1 MTIQDSLNFLDEHL
15 SDRGWAVLAERVPQS
30 DDAPHK
36 IALVKDTIK
45 PNEPVVL
52 ALPGSGGDVI
62 SYNGMLKRVHDFI
75 KNNETTNSARVL
87 IAMYDYKER
96 YVNNLARAALLIK
109 KKFPGTWLFMKYISR
124 HPWTQSNSEI
134 SSPMAIH
141 DIYNN
146 VVHPKIV
153 DANGKR
159 LPQQQLLKNIRTITI
174 VGYCAGGHVAMMLE
188 DVIKSEMLSLGY
200 SKSEIKMALGQIPV
214 VGYAMNAPSEKSDF
228 KFFNFNSV
236 DDNQDMDSTFKYY
249 LYMTRKDFDLM
260 HFSHGQSDTFFCQ
273 EIAQT
278 NKNKNGYTKVV
289 VYKAEDFFER
299 QAKIAAVEL
308 HEDHIESR
316 EDSYG
321 QHSFIGFVEKNGF
334 SNGAKQLQA
343 IFKSIIEK
351 SVENSIENGVGAKF
365 VPLPKTLD
373 LIGDDNVDNY
383 GKSDVVYLQENTIYQ
398 FFRLS
403 ANILNSRFISM
414 RVAISD
420 NNYNKKNRPKWSV

>member
-1 MTIQDSLNFLDEHL
+1 MTIQDSLNFLNEHL

-36 IALVKDTIK
+36 IALVKNTIK

-52 ALPGSGGDVI
+52 VLPGSGGDVI

-75 KNNETTNSARVL
+75 KNNETTNSARVF

-96 YVNNLARAALLIK
+96 YVENLARAALLIK

-124 HPWTQSNSEI
+124 HPWAKSNSEI

-214 VGYAMNAPSEKSDF
+214 IGYAMNAPSEKSDF

-236 DDNQDMDSTFKYY
+236 SDDQDMDSAFKRY
-249 LYMTRKDFDLM
+249 LYLTTYENEFDLM
-260 HFSHGQSDTFFCQ
+260 HFSKNRDDTFYCQ
-273 EIAQT
+273 SL
-278 NKNKNGYTKVV
+278 NKKTKWVCQ
-289 VYKAEDFFER
+289 KIEDYLKE
-299 QAKIAAVEL
+299 QEELAKIEL
-308 HEDHIESR
+308 HEDHVESS
-316 EDSYG
+316 EDSYR

-334 SNGAKQLQA
+334 STGAKQLQA

-383 GKSDVVYLQENTIYQ
+383 GKSDVVYLQENTKYQ

-403 ANILNSRFISM
+403 ANILNMLHMPFYINAGRHI
-414 RVAISD
+414 R
-420 NNYNKKNRPKWSV
+420 

>member
-1 MTIQDSLNFLDEHL
+1 MTIQDSLSFLNENL

-52 ALPGSGGDVI
+52 VLPGSGGDVI
-62 SYNGMLKRVHDFI
+62 EYNGMLKRVHDFI
-75 KNNETTNSARVL
+75 KNNGTTNSARVF

-146 VVHPKIV
+146 VVYPKIV

-188 DVIKSEMLSLGY
+188 NVIKSEMLSLGY
-200 SKSEIKMALGQIPV
+200 SKPEIKMALGQIPV
-214 VGYAMNAPSEKSDF
+214 IGYAMNAPSEKSDF

-236 DDNQDMDSTFKYY
+236 SDDQDMDSAFKRY
-249 LYMTRKDFDLM
+249 LYLTTYENEFDLM
-260 HFSHGQSDTFFCQ
+260 HFSKNRDDTFYCQ
-273 EIAQT
+273 SL
-278 NKNKNGYTKVV
+278 NKKTKWVCQ
-289 VYKAEDFFER
+289 KIEDYLKE
-299 QAKIAAVEL
+299 QEELAKIEL
-308 HEDHIESR
+308 HEDHVESS
-316 EDSYG
+316 EDSYR

-351 SVENSIENGVGAKF
+351 SVENSIENGVGANF

-383 GKSDVVYLQENTIYQ
+383 GKSDVVYLQENTKYQ

-403 ANILNSRFISM
+403 ANILNMLHMPFYINAGRRI
-414 RVAISD
+414 R
-420 NNYNKKNRPKWSV
+420 

>member
-1 MTIQDSLNFLDEHL
+1 MTIQDSLNFLNEHL

-36 IALVKDTIK
+36 IALVKNTIK

-52 ALPGSGGDVI
+52 VLPGSGGDVI
-62 SYNGMLKRVHDFI
+62 SYNGMLKRVHDFV
-75 KNNETTNSARVL
+75 KNNDKTSQARVC

-96 YVNNLARAALLIK
+96 YVENLARAALLIK

-124 HPWTQSNSEI
+124 HPWAKSNSEI

-214 VGYAMNAPSEKSDF
+214 IGYAMNAPSEKSDF

-236 DDNQDMDSTFKYY
+236 SDDQDMDSAFKRY
-249 LYMTRKDFDLM
+249 LYLTTYENEFDLM
-260 HFSHGQSDTFFCQ
+260 HFSKNRDDTFYCQ
-273 EIAQT
+273 SL
-278 NKNKNGYTKVV
+278 NKKTKWVCQ
-289 VYKAEDFFER
+289 KIEDYLKE
-299 QAKIAAVEL
+299 QEELAKIEL
-308 HEDHIESR
+308 HEDHVESS
-316 EDSYG
+316 EDSYR

-334 SNGAKQLQA
+334 STGAKQLQA

-383 GKSDVVYLQENTIYQ
+383 GKSDVVYLQENTKYQ

-403 ANILNSRFISM
+403 ANILNMLHMPFYINAGRHI
-414 RVAISD
+414 R
-420 NNYNKKNRPKWSV
+420 

>member
-1 MTIQDSLNFLDEHL
+1 MTIQDSLNFLNEHL

-36 IALVKDTIK
+36 IALVKNTIK

-52 ALPGSGGDVI
+52 VLPGSGGDVI

-75 KNNETTNSARVL
+75 KNNETTNSARVF

-96 YVNNLARAALLIK
+96 YVENLARAALLIK

-124 HPWTQSNSEI
+124 HPWAQSNSEI

-214 VGYAMNAPSEKSDF
+214 IGYAMNAPSEKSDF

-236 DDNQDMDSTFKYY
+236 SDDQDMDSAFKRY
-249 LYMTRKDFDLM
+249 LYLTTYENEFDLM
-260 HFSHGQSDTFFCQ
+260 HFSKNRDDTFYCQ
-273 EIAQT
+273 SL
-278 NKNKNGYTKVV
+278 NKKTKWVCQ
-289 VYKAEDFFER
+289 KIEDYLKE
-299 QAKIAAVEL
+299 QEELAKIEL
-308 HEDHIESR
+308 HEDHVESS
-316 EDSYG
+316 EDSYR

-334 SNGAKQLQA
+334 STGAKQLQA

-383 GKSDVVYLQENTIYQ
+383 GKSDVVYLQENTKYQ

-403 ANILNSRFISM
+403 ANILNMLHMPFYINAGRHI
-414 RVAISD
+414 R
-420 NNYNKKNRPKWSV
+420 